1 MKVILNLV
9 TCLIIVASID
19 AQVTV
24 FETDFQNGIP
34 SNMLI
39 LDNDFNVPNANVSEF
54 TSAWICVED
63 PNNPLDSVAASTSWF
78 DPIDTADRWIITPP
92 LPLGSFGN
100 SISWNAKSQDA
111 SFPDDYYIL
120 ASTTNTNISSFTDTI
135 GYIQQE
141 DFEWVERSVDLSDL
155 GYDDETIYVA
165 FVLRTY
171 DGYKLYLDDILVAKE
186 DDASIHEE
194 NLVNVSIYPNPAIEY
209 FNIKSESIIDYTEI
223 IDLSGKTILKT
234 NESNIDVRFIEAGSY
249 ILKIYTNGI
258 IVNKPLHIR

>member
-1 MKVILNLV
+1 MKVILNLIF
-9 TCLIIVASID
+9 CLVISSLLN

-39 LDNDFNVPNANVSEF
+39 LDNDLNSPNPNVSEY
-54 TSAWICVED
+54 TAAWICVED
-63 PNNPLDSVAASTSWF
+63 PNNLTDSVAASTSWF
-78 DPIDTADRWIITPP
+78 DPIDTADRWIITPV
-92 LPLGSFGN
+92 LTLGSYGN

-120 ASTTNTNISSFTDTI
+120 VSTTNTDISSFTDTI

-141 DFEWVERSVDLSDL
+141 DFEWVERSADLSDL

-171 DGYKLYLDDILVAKE
+171 DGYKLYLDDILVVKE
-186 DDASIHEE
+186 DDASIYEVD
-194 NLVNVSIYPNPAIEY
+194 LLNVSIYPNPATETI
-209 FNIKSESIIDYTEI
+209 NLESAYAIDYSEI

-234 NESNIDVRFIEAGSY
+234 NESNIDVRLIDKGVY
-249 ILKIYTNGI
+249 IIKIYIGGT

>member
-1 MKVILNLV
+1 MKVILNIVFCLV
-9 TCLIIVASID
+9 ISASVS

-39 LDNDFNVPNANVSEF
+39 LDNDLNIPNSNVSEY

-63 PNNPLDSVAASTSWF
+63 PNNPIDSVAASTSWF
-78 DPIDTADRWIITPP
+78 SPVDTADRWIITPA
-92 LPLGSFGN
+92 LPLGSYGN
-100 SISWNAKSQDA
+100 SITWNAKSQDA

-120 ASTTNTNISSFTDTI
+120 VSTTNTDISSFTDTI

-141 DFEWVERSVDLSDL
+141 DFEWIERSVDLSDL
-155 GYDDETIYVA
+155 GYNDETIYVA

-194 NLVNVSIYPNPAIEY
+194 NLVNVSIYPNPATES
-209 FNIKSESIIDYTEI
+209 FNLKSDYAIDYTEI

-234 NESNIDVRFIEAGSY
+234 KESNIDVRFIESGAY
-249 ILKIYTNGI
+249 IIKIYTGGI
-258 IVNKPLHIR
+258 IVNKHLHIR